1 MPQAVE
7 ELPEE
12 AEDQGETKDL
22 DATAPQEAMREQDEG
37 LLTRLQGWDRTSP

>member
-12 AEDQGETKDL
+12 AEDQGETEDL
-22 DATAPQEAMREQDEG
+22 DATALQEAMREQEEG
-37 LLTRLQGWDRTSP
+37 LLTRLQVLDRTSP

>member
-12 AEDQGETKDL
+12 TEDL
-22 DATAPQEAMREQDEG
+22 DATAPQEAMREQEEG
-37 LLTRLQGWDRTSP
+37 LLTRLQVLDRTSP